1 MRNTELRRKLLPAFP
16 GRPLRKIV
24 PGALLALLAT
34 STLAAEPPQGTT
46 LTLGGGVGVAP
57 RYSGSDENR
66 VSTALMLDYSMRN
79 GFFVS
84 STRGLGYGNTL
95 GNVDYSAALSYRTG
109 RKDHNVDSDTMS
121 DGSDH
126 LRGMGN
132 VKGSAL
138 GVVGLGY
145 KLTNWLS
152 AQLQAEVPFSQHDN
166 GAALHV
172 GLVSPLYHSPKN
184 SVTLGLTSSWG
195 TNDYMQTYYG
205 VSAAQSAASGFT
217 QYTAG
222 SGLYACSLNLDWT
235 HNLTERWSVVADAGY
250 TQLAGDARN
259 SPIVQRK
266 ASPTGSLTVTYRF

>member
-1 MRNTELRRKLLPAFP
+1 MRNTELRHKFRPSFP
-16 GRPLRKIV
+16 ESILKKIV
-24 PGALLALLAT
+24 PGALLALLST
-34 STLAAEPPQGTT
+34 PTLAAEPPQGTT

-66 VSTALMLDYSMRN
+66 FSTALVLDYSMRN

-84 STRGLGYGNTL
+84 STRGLGYGNSL

-152 AQLQAEVPFSQHDN
+152 AQLQAEVPFSQRDN
-166 GAALHV
+166 GAALHF
-172 GLVSPLYHSPKN
+172 GIVSPLYHSPKN

-222 SGLYACSLNLDWT
+222 SGIYACSLNLDWT
-235 HNLTERWSVVADAGY
+235 HNFTESWSVVADAGY

>member
-1 MRNTELRRKLLPAFP
+1 MRNTEPHHKFLPAFA
-16 GRPLRKIV
+16 GRPLKKIL

-34 STLAAEPPQGTT
+34 PTLAAEPPLRTS
-46 LTLGGGVGVAP
+46 LTVGGGVDVAP

-66 VSTALMLDYSMRN
+66 VSTALVLDYWMRN

-84 STRGLGYGNTL
+84 STRGLGYGNNL

-109 RKDHNVDSDTMS
+109 RKDHNVDSDDMN
-121 DGSDH
+121 DGSDY

-132 VKGSAL
+132 IKGSAL

-145 KLTNWLS
+145 NFTPWLS
-152 AQLQAEVPFSQHDN
+152 AQLQAEVPFSQRDN

-172 GLVSPLYHSPKN
+172 GIVSPLYHSPKN
-184 SVTLGLTSSWG
+184 SVTMALTSSWG

-205 VSAAQSAASGFT
+205 VSASQSAASGFT
-217 QYTAG
+217 QYDAG
-222 SGLYACSLNLDWT
+222 SGIYAWSLNLDWT
-235 HNLTERWSVVADAGY
+235 HNFTERWSVVADAGY

-266 ASPTGSLTVTYRF
+266 SSPTGSLKVTYRF

>member
-1 MRNTELRRKLLPAFP
+1 MRNTEPHRKFLPAFA
-16 GRPLRKIV
+16 GCPLKKIL

-34 STLAAEPPQGTT
+34 PTLAAEPPLRTS
-46 LTLGGGVGVAP
+46 LTVGGGVDVAP

-66 VSTALMLDYSMRN
+66 VSTALVLDYSMRN

-84 STRGLGYGNTL
+84 STRGLGYGNNL

-109 RKDHNVDSDTMS
+109 RKDHNVDSDDMN
-121 DGSDH
+121 DGSDY

-132 VKGSAL
+132 IKGSAL

-145 KLTNWLS
+145 NFTPWLS
-152 AQLQAEVPFSQHDN
+152 AQLQAEVPFSQRDN

-172 GLVSPLYHSPKN
+172 GIVSPLYHSPKN
-184 SVTLGLTSSWG
+184 SVTMALTSSWG

-205 VSAAQSAASGFT
+205 VSAPQSAASGFT
-217 QYTAG
+217 QYDAG
-222 SGLYACSLNLDWT
+222 SGIYAWSLNLDWT
-235 HNLTERWSVVADAGY
+235 HNFTERWSVVADAGY

-266 ASPTGSLTVTYRF
+266 SSPTGSLKVTYRF

>member
-1 MRNTELRRKLLPAFP
+1 MRNTEPHHKFLPAFA
-16 GRPLRKIV
+16 GRPLKKIL

-34 STLAAEPPQGTT
+34 PTLAAEPPLRTS
-46 LTLGGGVGVAP
+46 LTVGGGVDVAP

-66 VSTALMLDYSMRN
+66 VSTALVLDYSMRN

-84 STRGLGYGNTL
+84 STRGLGYGNNL

-109 RKDHNVDSDTMS
+109 RKDHNVDSDDMN
-121 DGSDH
+121 DGSDY

-132 VKGSAL
+132 IKGSAL

-145 KLTNWLS
+145 NFTPWLS
-152 AQLQAEVPFSQHDN
+152 AQLQAEVPFSQRDN

-172 GLVSPLYHSPKN
+172 GIVSPLYHSPKN
-184 SVTLGLTSSWG
+184 SVTMALTSSWG

-205 VSAAQSAASGFT
+205 VSAPQSAASGLT
-217 QYTAG
+217 QYDAG
-222 SGLYACSLNLDWT
+222 SGIYAWSLNLDWT
-235 HNLTERWSVVADAGY
+235 HNFTERWSVVADAGY

-266 ASPTGSLTVTYRF
+266 ASPTGSLKVTYRF

>member
-1 MRNTELRRKLLPAFP
+1 MRNTEPHHKFLPAFA
-16 GRPLRKIV
+16 GRPLKKIL

-34 STLAAEPPQGTT
+34 PTLAAEPPLRTS
-46 LTLGGGVGVAP
+46 LTVGGGVDVAP

-66 VSTALMLDYSMRN
+66 VSTALVLDYSMRN

-84 STRGLGYGNTL
+84 STRGLGYGNNL

-109 RKDHNVDSDTMS
+109 RKDHNVDSDDMN
-121 DGSDH
+121 DGSDY

-132 VKGSAL
+132 IKGSAL

-145 KLTNWLS
+145 NFTPWLS
-152 AQLQAEVPFSQHDN
+152 AQLQAEVPFSQRDN

-172 GLVSPLYHSPKN
+172 GIVSPLYHSPKN
-184 SVTLGLTSSWG
+184 SVTMALTSSWG

-205 VSAAQSAASGFT
+205 VSAPQSAASGFT
-217 QYTAG
+217 QYDAG
-222 SGLYACSLNLDWT
+222 SGIYAWSLNLDWT
-235 HNLTERWSVVADAGY
+235 HNFTKRWSVVADAGY

-266 ASPTGSLTVTYRF
+266 SSPTGSLKVTYRF

>member
-1 MRNTELRRKLLPAFP
+1 MRNTEPHHKFLPAFA
-16 GRPLRKIV
+16 GRPLKKIL

-34 STLAAEPPQGTT
+34 PTLAAEPPLRTS
-46 LTLGGGVGVAP
+46 LTVGGGVDVAP

-66 VSTALMLDYSMRN
+66 VSTALVLDYSMRN

-84 STRGLGYGNTL
+84 STRGLGYGNNL

-109 RKDHNVDSDTMS
+109 RKDHNVDSDDMN
-121 DGSDH
+121 DGSDY

-132 VKGSAL
+132 IKGSAL
-138 GVVGLGY
+138 GVVDLGY
-145 KLTNWLS
+145 NFTPWLS
-152 AQLQAEVPFSQHDN
+152 AQLQAEVPFSQRDN

-172 GLVSPLYHSPKN
+172 GIVSPLYHSPKN
-184 SVTLGLTSSWG
+184 SVTMALTSSWG

-205 VSAAQSAASGFT
+205 VSASQSAASGFT
-217 QYTAG
+217 QYDAG
-222 SGLYACSLNLDWT
+222 SGIYAWSLNLDWT
-235 HNLTERWSVVADAGY
+235 HNFTERWSVVADAGY

-266 ASPTGSLTVTYRF
+266 SSPTGSLKVTYRF

>member
-1 MRNTELRRKLLPAFP
+1 MRNTELRHKFRPSFP
-16 GRPLRKIV
+16 ESILKKIV
-24 PGALLALLAT
+24 QGALLALLST
-34 STLAAEPPQGTT
+34 PTLAAEPPQGTT

-66 VSTALMLDYSMRN
+66 VSTALVLDYSMRN

-84 STRGLGYGNTL
+84 STRGLGYGNSL
-95 GNVDYSAALSYRTG
+95 GNFDYSAALSYRTG

-152 AQLQAEVPFSQHDN
+152 AQLQAEVPFSQRDN
-166 GAALHV
+166 GAALHF
-172 GLVSPLYHSPKN
+172 GIVSPLYHSPKN

-205 VSAAQSAASGFT
+205 VSATQSAASGFT
-217 QYTAG
+217 QYHAG
-222 SGLYACSLNLDWT
+222 SGIYASSLNLDWT
-235 HNLTERWSVVADAGY
+235 HNFTERWSVVADAGY

>member
-1 MRNTELRRKLLPAFP
+1 MRNTELRHKFRPSFP
-16 GRPLRKIV
+16 ESILKKIV

-34 STLAAEPPQGTT
+34 PTLAAEPPQGTT

-66 VSTALMLDYSMRN
+66 VSTALVLDYSMRN

-84 STRGLGYGNTL
+84 STRGLGYGNSL
-95 GNVDYSAALSYRTG
+95 GNFDYSAALSYRTG

-152 AQLQAEVPFSQHDN
+152 AQLQAEVPFSQRDN
-166 GAALHV
+166 GAALHF
-172 GLVSPLYHSPKN
+172 GIVSPLYHSPKN

-217 QYTAG
+217 QYHAG
-222 SGLYACSLNLDWT
+222 SGIYACSLNLDWT
-235 HNLTERWSVVADAGY
+235 HNFTESWSVVADAGY

>member
-1 MRNTELRRKLLPAFP
+1 MRNSELRGKRLPSLP
-16 GRPLRKIV
+16 GRPLKKIV
-24 PGALLALLAT
+24 PGALLALLST
-34 STLAAEPPQGTT
+34 STLAAEPPQGTS
-46 LTLGGGVGVAP
+46 LTVGGGVAVAP

-66 VSTALMLDYSMRN
+66 VSTALVLDYSMRN
-79 GFFVS
+79 GFFAS

-95 GNVDYSAALSYRTG
+95 GNFDYSAALSYRTG
-109 RKDHNVDSDTMS
+109 RKDHNVDSDAMS

-152 AQLQAEVPFSQHDN
+152 AQLQAEVPLSERDN
-166 GAALHV
+166 GAALHF

-184 SVTLGLTSSWG
+184 SVTMALTSSWG

-205 VSAAQSAASGFT
+205 VSNAQSAASGFK
-217 QYTAG
+217 QYDAG
-222 SGLYACSLNLDWT
+222 SGIYAYSLNLDWT
-235 HNLTERWSVVADAGY
+235 YNFTERWSVVADAGY

-266 ASPTGSLTVTYRF
+266 ASPMGSLKVTYRF

>member
-1 MRNTELRRKLLPAFP
+1 MRNTEPHRKFLPAFA
-16 GRPLRKIV
+16 GCPLKKIL

-34 STLAAEPPQGTT
+34 PTLAAEPPLRTS
-46 LTLGGGVGVAP
+46 LTVGGGVDVAP

-66 VSTALMLDYSMRN
+66 VSTALVLDYSMRN

-84 STRGLGYGNTL
+84 STRGLGYGNNL

-109 RKDHNVDSDTMS
+109 RKDHNVDSDDMN
-121 DGSDH
+121 DGSDY

-132 VKGSAL
+132 IKGSAL

-145 KLTNWLS
+145 NFTPWLS
-152 AQLQAEVPFSQHDN
+152 AQLQAEVPFSQRDN

-172 GLVSPLYHSPKN
+172 GIVSPLYHSPKN
-184 SVTLGLTSSWG
+184 SVTMALTSSWG

-205 VSAAQSAASGFT
+205 VSAPQSAASGFT
-217 QYTAG
+217 QYDAG
-222 SGLYACSLNLDWT
+222 SGIYAWSLNLDWT
-235 HNLTERWSVVADAGY
+235 HNFTERLSVVADAGY

-266 ASPTGSLTVTYRF
+266 SSPTGSLKVTYRF

>member
-1 MRNTELRRKLLPAFP
+1 MRNTELRHKFRPSFP
-16 GRPLRKIV
+16 ESILKKIV

-34 STLAAEPPQGTT
+34 PTLAAEPPQGTT

-66 VSTALMLDYSMRN
+66 VSTALVLDYSMRN

-84 STRGLGYGNTL
+84 STRGLGYGNSL
-95 GNVDYSAALSYRTG
+95 GNLDYSAALSYRTG

-152 AQLQAEVPFSQHDN
+152 AQVQAEVPFSQRDN
-166 GAALHV
+166 GAALHF
-172 GLVSPLYHSPKN
+172 GIVSPLYHSPKN

-217 QYTAG
+217 QYHAG
-222 SGLYACSLNLDWT
+222 SGIYACSLNLDWT
-235 HNLTERWSVVADAGY
+235 HNFTESWSVVADAGY

>member
-1 MRNTELRRKLLPAFP
+1 MRNTEPHHKFLPAFA
-16 GRPLRKIV
+16 GRPLKKIL
-24 PGALLALLAT
+24 PGTLLALLAT
-34 STLAAEPPQGTT
+34 PTLAAEPPLRTS
-46 LTLGGGVGVAP
+46 LTVGGGVDVAP

-66 VSTALMLDYSMRN
+66 VSTALVLDYSMRN

-84 STRGLGYGNTL
+84 STRGLGYGNNL

-109 RKDHNVDSDTMS
+109 RKDHNVDSDDMN
-121 DGSDH
+121 DGSDY

-132 VKGSAL
+132 IKGSAL

-145 KLTNWLS
+145 NFTPWLS
-152 AQLQAEVPFSQHDN
+152 AQLQAEVPFSQRDN

-172 GLVSPLYHSPKN
+172 GIVSPLYHSPKN
-184 SVTLGLTSSWG
+184 SVTMALTSSWG

-205 VSAAQSAASGFT
+205 VSAPQSAASGFT
-217 QYTAG
+217 QYDAG
-222 SGLYACSLNLDWT
+222 SGIYAWSLNLDWT
-235 HNLTERWSVVADAGY
+235 HNFTKRWSVVADAGY

-266 ASPTGSLTVTYRF
+266 SSPTGSLKVTYRF

>member
-1 MRNTELRRKLLPAFP
+1 MRNTELRHKFLPSFP
-16 GRPLRKIV
+16 ESILKKIV

-34 STLAAEPPQGTT
+34 PTLAAEPPRGTT

-66 VSTALMLDYSMRN
+66 VSTALVLDYSMRN

-84 STRGLGYGNTL
+84 STRGLGYGNSL

-152 AQLQAEVPFSQHDN
+152 AQLQAEVPFSQRDN
-166 GAALHV
+166 GAALHF
-172 GLVSPLYHSPKN
+172 GIVSPLYHSPKN

-217 QYTAG
+217 QYHAG
-222 SGLYACSLNLDWT
+222 SGIYACSLNLDWT
-235 HNLTERWSVVADAGY
+235 HNFTESWSVVADAGY

>member
-1 MRNTELRRKLLPAFP
+1 MRNTEPHHKFLPAFA
-16 GRPLRKIV
+16 GRPLKKIL

-34 STLAAEPPQGTT
+34 PTLAAEPPLRTS
-46 LTLGGGVGVAP
+46 LTVGGGVDVAP

-66 VSTALMLDYSMRN
+66 VSTALVLDYSMRN

-84 STRGLGYGNTL
+84 STRGLGYGNNL

-109 RKDHNVDSDTMS
+109 RKDHNVDSDDMN
-121 DGSDH
+121 DGSDY

-132 VKGSAL
+132 IKGSAL

-145 KLTNWLS
+145 NFTPWLS
-152 AQLQAEVPFSQHDN
+152 AQLQAEVPFSQRDN
-166 GAALHV
+166 GAVLHV
-172 GLVSPLYHSPKN
+172 GIVSPLYHSPKN
-184 SVTLGLTSSWG
+184 SVTMALTSSWG

-205 VSAAQSAASGFT
+205 VSAPQSAASGFT
-217 QYTAG
+217 QYDAG
-222 SGLYACSLNLDWT
+222 SGIYAWSLNLDWT
-235 HNLTERWSVVADAGY
+235 HNFTKRWSVVADAGY

-266 ASPTGSLTVTYRF
+266 SSPTGSLKVTYRF

>member
-1 MRNTELRRKLLPAFP
+1 MRNTELRHKFRPSFP
-16 GRPLRKIV
+16 ESILKKIV

-34 STLAAEPPQGTT
+34 PTLAAEPPQGTT

-66 VSTALMLDYSMRN
+66 VSTALVLDYSMRN

-84 STRGLGYGNTL
+84 STRGLGYGNSL
-95 GNVDYSAALSYRTG
+95 GNFDYSAALSYRTG

-152 AQLQAEVPFSQHDN
+152 AQLQAEVPFSQRDN
-166 GAALHV
+166 GAALHF
-172 GLVSPLYHSPKN
+172 GIVSPLYHSPKN

-222 SGLYACSLNLDWT
+222 SGIYACSLNLDWT
-235 HNLTERWSVVADAGY
+235 HNFTESWSVVADAGY

>member
-1 MRNTELRRKLLPAFP
+1 MRNTELRHKFRPSFP
-16 GRPLRKIV
+16 ESILKKIV

-34 STLAAEPPQGTT
+34 PTLAAEPPQGTT

-66 VSTALMLDYSMRN
+66 VSTALVLDYSMRN

-84 STRGLGYGNTL
+84 STRGLGYGNSL
-95 GNVDYSAALSYRTG
+95 GNLDYSAALSYRTG

-152 AQLQAEVPFSQHDN
+152 AQLQAEVPFSQRDN
-166 GAALHV
+166 GAALHF
-172 GLVSPLYHSPKN
+172 GIVSPLYHSPKN

-217 QYTAG
+217 QYHAG
-222 SGLYACSLNLDWT
+222 SGIYACSLNLDWT
-235 HNLTERWSVVADAGY
+235 HNFTERWSVVADAGY

>member
-1 MRNTELRRKLLPAFP
+1 MRNTELRHKFRPSFP
-16 GRPLRKIV
+16 ESILKKIV

-34 STLAAEPPQGTT
+34 PTLAAEPPQGTT

-66 VSTALMLDYSMRN
+66 VSTALVLDYSMRN

-84 STRGLGYGNTL
+84 STRGLGYGNSL

-152 AQLQAEVPFSQHDN
+152 AQLQAEVPFSQRDN
-166 GAALHV
+166 GAALHF
-172 GLVSPLYHSPKN
+172 GIVSPLYHSPKN

-222 SGLYACSLNLDWT
+222 SGIYACSLNLDWT
-235 HNLTERWSVVADAGY
+235 HNFTESWSVVADAGY

>member
-1 MRNTELRRKLLPAFP
+1 MRNTELRHKFRPSFP
-16 GRPLRKIV
+16 ESILKKIV
-24 PGALLALLAT
+24 PGALLALLST
-34 STLAAEPPQGTT
+34 PTLAAEPPQGTT

-66 VSTALMLDYSMRN
+66 VSTALVLDYSMRN

-84 STRGLGYGNTL
+84 STRGLGYGNSL
-95 GNVDYSAALSYRTG
+95 GDFDYSAALSYRTG

-152 AQLQAEVPFSQHDN
+152 AQLQAEVPFSQRDN
-166 GAALHV
+166 GTALHF
-172 GLVSPLYHSPKN
+172 GIVSPLYHSSKN

-217 QYTAG
+217 QYNAG
-222 SGLYACSLNLDWT
+222 SGIYAWSLNLDWT
-235 HNLTERWSVVADAGY
+235 HNFTESWSVVADAGY

-259 SPIVQRK
+259 SPIVQRE
-266 ASPTGSLTVTYRF
+266 ASPTGSLTVTWRF

>member
-1 MRNTELRRKLLPAFP
+1 MRNTEPHHKFLPAFA
-16 GRPLRKIV
+16 GRPLKKIL
-24 PGALLALLAT
+24 PGTLLALLAT
-34 STLAAEPPQGTT
+34 PTLAAEPPLRTS
-46 LTLGGGVGVAP
+46 LTVGGGVDVAP

-66 VSTALMLDYSMRN
+66 VSTALVLDYSMRN

-84 STRGLGYGNTL
+84 STRGLGYGNNL

-109 RKDHNVDSDTMS
+109 RKDHNVDSDDMN
-121 DGSDH
+121 DGSDY

-132 VKGSAL
+132 IKGSAL

-145 KLTNWLS
+145 NFTPWLS
-152 AQLQAEVPFSQHDN
+152 AQLQAEVPFSQRDN

-172 GLVSPLYHSPKN
+172 GIVSPLYHSPKN
-184 SVTLGLTSSWG
+184 SVTMALTSSWG

-205 VSAAQSAASGFT
+205 VSASQSAASGFT
-217 QYTAG
+217 QYDAG
-222 SGLYACSLNLDWT
+222 SGIYAWSLNLDWT
-235 HNLTERWSVVADAGY
+235 HNFTERWSVVADAGY

-266 ASPTGSLTVTYRF
+266 SSPTGSLKVTYRF

>member
-1 MRNTELRRKLLPAFP
+1 MRNTEPHHKFLPAFA
-16 GRPLRKIV
+16 GRPLKKFL

-34 STLAAEPPQGTT
+34 PTLAAEPPLRTS
-46 LTLGGGVGVAP
+46 LTVGGGVDVTP

-66 VSTALMLDYSMRN
+66 VSTALVLDYSMRN

-84 STRGLGYGNTL
+84 STRGLGYGNNL

-109 RKDHNVDSDTMS
+109 RKDHNVDSDDMN

-132 VKGSAL
+132 IKGSAL

-145 KLTNWLS
+145 NFTPWLS
-152 AQLQAEVPFSQHDN
+152 AQLQAEMPFSQRDN

-172 GLVSPLYHSPKN
+172 GIVSPLYHSPKN
-184 SVTLGLTSSWG
+184 SVTMALTSSWG

-205 VSAAQSAASGFT
+205 VSAPQSAASGFT
-217 QYTAG
+217 QYDAG
-222 SGLYACSLNLDWT
+222 SGIYAWSLNLDWT
-235 HNLTERWSVVADAGY
+235 HNFTERWSVVADAGY

-266 ASPTGSLTVTYRF
+266 SSPTGSLKVTYRF

>member
-1 MRNTELRRKLLPAFP
+1 MRNTEPHHKFLPAFA
-16 GRPLRKIV
+16 GRPLKKIL

-34 STLAAEPPQGTT
+34 PTLAAEPPLRTS
-46 LTLGGGVGVAP
+46 LTVGGGVDVAP

-66 VSTALMLDYSMRN
+66 VSTALVLDYSMRN

-84 STRGLGYGNTL
+84 STRGLGYGNNL

-109 RKDHNVDSDTMS
+109 RKDHNVDSDDMN

-132 VKGSAL
+132 IKGSAL

-145 KLTNWLS
+145 NFTPWLS
-152 AQLQAEVPFSQHDN
+152 AQLQAEVPFSQRDN

-172 GLVSPLYHSPKN
+172 GIVSPLYHSPKN
-184 SVTLGLTSSWG
+184 SVTMALTSSWG

-205 VSAAQSAASGFT
+205 VSASQSAASGFT
-217 QYTAG
+217 QYDAG
-222 SGLYACSLNLDWT
+222 SGIYAWSLNLDWT
-235 HNLTERWSVVADAGY
+235 HNFTERWSVVADAGY

-266 ASPTGSLTVTYRF
+266 SSPTGSLKVTYRF

>member
-1 MRNTELRRKLLPAFP
+1 MD
-16 GRPLRKIV
+16 
-24 PGALLALLAT
+24 
-34 STLAAEPPQGTT
+34 
-46 LTLGGGVGVAP
+46 VAP

-66 VSTALMLDYSMRN
+66 VSTALVLDYSMRN

-84 STRGLGYGNTL
+84 STRGLGYGNNL

-109 RKDHNVDSDTMS
+109 RKDHNVDSDDMN

-132 VKGSAL
+132 IKGSAL

-145 KLTNWLS
+145 NFTPWLS
-152 AQLQAEVPFSQHDN
+152 AQLQAEVPFSQRDN

-172 GLVSPLYHSPKN
+172 GIVSPLYHSPKN
-184 SVTLGLTSSWG
+184 NVTMALTSSWG

-205 VSAAQSAASGFT
+205 VSAPQSAASGFT
-217 QYTAG
+217 QYDAG
-222 SGLYACSLNLDWT
+222 SGIYAWSLNLDWT
-235 HNLTERWSVVADAGY
+235 HNFTERWSVVADAGY

-266 ASPTGSLTVTYRF
+266 ASPTGSLKVTYRF

>member
-1 MRNTELRRKLLPAFP
+1 MRNTEPHHKFLPAFA
-16 GRPLRKIV
+16 GRPLKKIL

-34 STLAAEPPQGTT
+34 PTLAAEPPLRTS
-46 LTLGGGVGVAP
+46 LTVGGGVDVAP

-66 VSTALMLDYSMRN
+66 VSTALVLDYSMRN

-84 STRGLGYGNTL
+84 STRGLGYGNNL

-109 RKDHNVDSDTMS
+109 RKDHNVDSDDMN

-132 VKGSAL
+132 IKGSAL

-145 KLTNWLS
+145 NFTPWLS
-152 AQLQAEVPFSQHDN
+152 AQLQAEMPFSQRDN

-172 GLVSPLYHSPKN
+172 GIVSPLYHSPKN
-184 SVTLGLTSSWG
+184 SVTMALTSSWG

-205 VSAAQSAASGFT
+205 VSASQSAASGFT
-217 QYTAG
+217 QYDAG
-222 SGLYACSLNLDWT
+222 SGIYAWSLNLDWT
-235 HNLTERWSVVADAGY
+235 HNFTERWSVVADAGY

-266 ASPTGSLTVTYRF
+266 SSPTGSLKVTYRF

>member
-1 MRNTELRRKLLPAFP
+1 MRNTELRHKFRPSFP
-16 GRPLRKIV
+16 ESILKKIV
-24 PGALLALLAT
+24 PGALLALLST
-34 STLAAEPPQGTT
+34 PTLAAEPPQGTT

-66 VSTALMLDYSMRN
+66 VSTALVLDYSMRN

-84 STRGLGYGNTL
+84 STRGLGYGNSL

-152 AQLQAEVPFSQHDN
+152 AQLQAEVPFSQRDN
-166 GAALHV
+166 GAALHF
-172 GLVSPLYHSPKN
+172 GIVSPLYHSPKN

-222 SGLYACSLNLDWT
+222 SGIYACSLNLDWT
-235 HNLTERWSVVADAGY
+235 HNFTESWSVVADAGY

>member
-1 MRNTELRRKLLPAFP
+1 MRYTEPHHKFLPAFA
-16 GRPLRKIV
+16 GRPLKKIL

-34 STLAAEPPQGTT
+34 PTLAAEPPLRTS
-46 LTLGGGVGVAP
+46 LTVGGGVDVAP

-66 VSTALMLDYSMRN
+66 VSTALVLDYSMRN

-84 STRGLGYGNTL
+84 STRGLGYGNNL

-109 RKDHNVDSDTMS
+109 RKDHNVDSDDMN

-132 VKGSAL
+132 IKGSAL

-145 KLTNWLS
+145 NFTPWLS
-152 AQLQAEVPFSQHDN
+152 AQLQAEMPFSQRDN

-172 GLVSPLYHSPKN
+172 GIVSPLYHSPKN
-184 SVTLGLTSSWG
+184 SVTMALTSSWG

-205 VSAAQSAASGFT
+205 VSASQSAASGFT
-217 QYTAG
+217 QYDAG
-222 SGLYACSLNLDWT
+222 SGIYAWSLNLDWT
-235 HNLTERWSVVADAGY
+235 HNFTERWSVVADAGY

-266 ASPTGSLTVTYRF
+266 SSPTGSLKVTYRF

>member
-1 MRNTELRRKLLPAFP
+1 MRNTEPHHKFLPAFA
-16 GRPLRKIV
+16 GRPLKKIL

-34 STLAAEPPQGTT
+34 PTLAAEPPLRTS
-46 LTLGGGVGVAP
+46 LTVGGGVDVAP

-66 VSTALMLDYSMRN
+66 VSTALVLDYSMRN

-84 STRGLGYGNTL
+84 STRGLGYGNNL

-109 RKDHNVDSDTMS
+109 RKDHNVDSDDMN
-121 DGSDH
+121 DGSDY

-132 VKGSAL
+132 IKGSAL

-145 KLTNWLS
+145 NFTPWLS
-152 AQLQAEVPFSQHDN
+152 AQLQAEMPFSQRDN

-172 GLVSPLYHSPKN
+172 GIVSPLYHSPKN
-184 SVTLGLTSSWG
+184 SVTMALTSSWG

-205 VSAAQSAASGFT
+205 VSAPQSAASGFT
-217 QYTAG
+217 QYDAG
-222 SGLYACSLNLDWT
+222 SGIYAWSLNLDWT
-235 HNLTERWSVVADAGY
+235 HNFTERWSVVADAGY

-266 ASPTGSLTVTYRF
+266 SSPTGSLKVTYRF

>member
-1 MRNTELRRKLLPAFP
+1 MRNTEPHHKFLPAFA
-16 GRPLRKIV
+16 GRTLKKIL

-34 STLAAEPPQGTT
+34 PTLAAEPPLRTS
-46 LTLGGGVGVAP
+46 LTVGGGVDVAP

-66 VSTALMLDYSMRN
+66 VSTALVLDYSMRN

-84 STRGLGYGNTL
+84 STRGLGYGNNL

-109 RKDHNVDSDTMS
+109 RKDHNVDSDDMN
-121 DGSDH
+121 DGSDY

-132 VKGSAL
+132 IKGSAL

-145 KLTNWLS
+145 NFTPWLS
-152 AQLQAEVPFSQHDN
+152 AQLQAEVPFSQRDN

-172 GLVSPLYHSPKN
+172 GIVSPLYHSPKN
-184 SVTLGLTSSWG
+184 SVTMALTSSWG

-205 VSAAQSAASGFT
+205 VSAPQSAASGFT
-217 QYTAG
+217 QYDAG
-222 SGLYACSLNLDWT
+222 SGIYAWSLNLDWT
-235 HNLTERWSVVADAGY
+235 HNFTERWSVVADAGY

-266 ASPTGSLTVTYRF
+266 SSPTGSLKVTYRF

>member
-1 MRNTELRRKLLPAFP
+1 MRNTELRHKFRPSFP
-16 GRPLRKIV
+16 ESTLKKIV

-34 STLAAEPPQGTT
+34 PTLAAEPPQGTT

-66 VSTALMLDYSMRN
+66 VSTALVLDYSMRN

-84 STRGLGYGNTL
+84 STRGLGYGNSL
-95 GNVDYSAALSYRTG
+95 GNFDYSAALSYRTG

-152 AQLQAEVPFSQHDN
+152 AQLQAEVPFSRRDN
-166 GAALHV
+166 GAALHF
-172 GLVSPLYHSPKN
+172 GIVSPLYHSPKN

-217 QYTAG
+217 QYHAG
-222 SGLYACSLNLDWT
+222 SGIYACSLNLDWT
-235 HNLTERWSVVADAGY
+235 HNFTERWSVVADAGY

>member
-1 MRNTELRRKLLPAFP
+1 MRNTEPRRKFLPAFP
-16 GRPLRKIV
+16 GRPLKKIV

-34 STLAAEPPQGTT
+34 PTLAAEPPQGTT

-66 VSTALMLDYSMRN
+66 VSTALVLDYSMRN
-79 GFFVS
+79 GFFAS
-84 STRGLGYGNTL
+84 STRGLGYGNSL

-152 AQLQAEVPFSQHDN
+152 AQLQAEVPFSQRDN
-166 GAALHV
+166 GAALHF
-172 GLVSPLYHSPKN
+172 GIVSPLYHSPKN

-205 VSAAQSAASGFT
+205 VSATQSAASGFT
-217 QYTAG
+217 QYAAG
-222 SGLYACSLNLDWT
+222 SGIYAWSLNLDWT
-235 HNLTERWSVVADAGY
+235 HNFTERWSVVADAGY

>member
-1 MRNTELRRKLLPAFP
+1 MRNTEPRRKFLPAFP
-16 GRPLRKIV
+16 GRPLKKIV

-34 STLAAEPPQGTT
+34 PTLAAEPPQGTT

-66 VSTALMLDYSMRN
+66 VSTALVLDYSMRN
-79 GFFVS
+79 GFFAS
-84 STRGLGYGNTL
+84 STRGIGYGNSL

-145 KLTNWLS
+145 
-152 AQLQAEVPFSQHDN
+152 
-166 GAALHV
+166 G
-172 GLVSPLYHSPKN
+172 
-184 SVTLGLTSSWG
+184 
-195 TNDYMQTYYG
+195 
-205 VSAAQSAASGFT
+205 
-217 QYTAG
+217 
-222 SGLYACSLNLDWT
+222 
-235 HNLTERWSVVADAGY
+235 
-250 TQLAGDARN
+250 
-259 SPIVQRK
+259 
-266 ASPTGSLTVTYRF
+266 

>member
-1 MRNTELRRKLLPAFP
+1 MRNTEPHHKFLPAFA
-16 GRPLRKIV
+16 GRPLKKIL

-34 STLAAEPPQGTT
+34 PTLAAEPPLRTS
-46 LTLGGGVGVAP
+46 LTVGGGVDVAP

-66 VSTALMLDYSMRN
+66 VSTALVLDYSMRN

-84 STRGLGYGNTL
+84 STRGLGYGNNL

-109 RKDHNVDSDTMS
+109 RKDHNVDSDDMN
-121 DGSDH
+121 DGSDY

-132 VKGSAL
+132 IKGSAL

-145 KLTNWLS
+145 NFTPWLS
-152 AQLQAEVPFSQHDN
+152 AQLQAEVPFSQRDN

-172 GLVSPLYHSPKN
+172 GIVSPLYHSPKN
-184 SVTLGLTSSWG
+184 SVTMALTSSWG

-205 VSAAQSAASGFT
+205 VSASQSAASGFT
-217 QYTAG
+217 QYDAG
-222 SGLYACSLNLDWT
+222 SGIYAWSLNLDWT
-235 HNLTERWSVVADAGY
+235 HNFTERWSVVADAGY

-266 ASPTGSLTVTYRF
+266 SSPTGSLKVTYRF

>member
-1 MRNTELRRKLLPAFP
+1 MRNTEPHHKFLPAFA
-16 GRPLRKIV
+16 GRPLKKIL

-34 STLAAEPPQGTT
+34 PTLAAEPPLRTS
-46 LTLGGGVGVAP
+46 LTVGGGVDVAP

-66 VSTALMLDYSMRN
+66 VSTALVLDYSMRN

-84 STRGLGYGNTL
+84 STRGLGYGNNL

-109 RKDHNVDSDTMS
+109 RKDHNVDSDDMN

-132 VKGSAL
+132 IKGSAL

-145 KLTNWLS
+145 NFTPWLS
-152 AQLQAEVPFSQHDN
+152 AQLQAEVPFSQRDN

-172 GLVSPLYHSPKN
+172 GIVSPLYHSPKN
-184 SVTLGLTSSWG
+184 NVTMALTSSWG

-205 VSAAQSAASGFT
+205 VSAPQSAASGFT
-217 QYTAG
+217 QYDAG
-222 SGLYACSLNLDWT
+222 SGIYAWSLNLDWT
-235 HNLTERWSVVADAGY
+235 HNFTKRWSVVADAGY

-266 ASPTGSLTVTYRF
+266 ASPTGSLKVTYRF

>member
-1 MRNTELRRKLLPAFP
+1 MRNTEPHHKFLPAFA
-16 GRPLRKIV
+16 GRPLKKIL

-34 STLAAEPPQGTT
+34 PTLAAEPPLRTS
-46 LTLGGGVGVAP
+46 LTVGGGVDVAP

-66 VSTALMLDYSMRN
+66 VSTALVLDYSMRN

-84 STRGLGYGNTL
+84 STRGLGYGNNL

-109 RKDHNVDSDTMS
+109 RKDHNVDSDDMN
-121 DGSDH
+121 DGSDY

-132 VKGSAL
+132 IKGSAL

-145 KLTNWLS
+145 NFTPWLS
-152 AQLQAEVPFSQHDN
+152 AQLQAEMPFSQRDN

-172 GLVSPLYHSPKN
+172 GIVSPLYHSPKN
-184 SVTLGLTSSWG
+184 SVTMALTSSWG

-205 VSAAQSAASGFT
+205 VSASQSAASGFT
-217 QYTAG
+217 QYDAG
-222 SGLYACSLNLDWT
+222 SGIYAWSLNLDWT
-235 HNLTERWSVVADAGY
+235 HNFTERWSVVADAGY

-266 ASPTGSLTVTYRF
+266 SSPTGSLKVTYRF

>member
-1 MRNTELRRKLLPAFP
+1 MRNPEPRRKFLPAFP
-16 GRPLRKIV
+16 GRPLKNIV

-34 STLAAEPPQGTT
+34 PTLAAEPPQSTT
-46 LTLGGGVGVAP
+46 LTLGGGVGVTP

-66 VSTALMLDYSMRN
+66 VSTALVLDYSMRN
-79 GFFVS
+79 GFFAS
-84 STRGLGYGNTL
+84 STRGLGYGNSL

-152 AQLQAEVPFSQHDN
+152 AQLQAEVPFSQRDN
-166 GAALHV
+166 GAALHF
-172 GLVSPLYHSPKN
+172 GIVSPLYHSPKN

-205 VSAAQSAASGFT
+205 VSASQSAASGFM

-222 SGLYACSLNLDWT
+222 SGIYAWSLNLDWT
-235 HNLTERWSVVADAGY
+235 HNFTERWSVVADAGY

>member
-1 MRNTELRRKLLPAFP
+1 MRNTELRHKFRPSFP
-16 GRPLRKIV
+16 ESILKKIV

-34 STLAAEPPQGTT
+34 PTLAAEPPQGTT

-66 VSTALMLDYSMRN
+66 VSTALVLDYSMRN

-84 STRGLGYGNTL
+84 STRGLGYGNSL
-95 GNVDYSAALSYRTG
+95 GNFDYSAALSYRTG

-152 AQLQAEVPFSQHDN
+152 AQLQAEVPFSQRDN
-166 GAALHV
+166 GAALHF
-172 GLVSPLYHSPKN
+172 GIVSPLYHSPKN

-205 VSAAQSAASGFT
+205 VSATQSAASGFT

-222 SGLYACSLNLDWT
+222 SGIYASSLNLDWT
-235 HNLTERWSVVADAGY
+235 HNFTERWSVVADAGY

>member
-1 MRNTELRRKLLPAFP
+1 MRYTEPHHKFLPAFA
-16 GRPLRKIV
+16 GRPLKKFL

-34 STLAAEPPQGTT
+34 PTLAAEPPLRTS
-46 LTLGGGVGVAP
+46 LTVGGGVDVAP

-66 VSTALMLDYSMRN
+66 VSTALVLDYSMRN

-84 STRGLGYGNTL
+84 STRGLGYGNNL

-109 RKDHNVDSDTMS
+109 RKDHNVDSDDMN
-121 DGSDH
+121 DGSDY

-132 VKGSAL
+132 IKGSAL

-145 KLTNWLS
+145 NFTPWLS
-152 AQLQAEVPFSQHDN
+152 AQLQAEVPFSQRDN

-172 GLVSPLYHSPKN
+172 GIVSPLYHSPKN
-184 SVTLGLTSSWG
+184 SVTMALTSSWG

-205 VSAAQSAASGFT
+205 VSAPQSAASGFT
-217 QYTAG
+217 QYDAG
-222 SGLYACSLNLDWT
+222 SGIYAWSLNLDWT
-235 HNLTERWSVVADAGY
+235 HNFTKRWSVVADAGY

-266 ASPTGSLTVTYRF
+266 SSPTGSLKVTYRF